1 MLITRGS
8 ASTGPR
14 DRVAFQGRPGAFSE
28 EAVLAWFTGGCEP
41 VPEPDF
47 PAVALAVEAGRVAW
61 GVLPVENTIAGCVT
75 GTVDVLATVPLSVV
89 GEVMVPIR
97 HCVLGLPGARLEDLT
112 RVSSHPVALAQC
124 TDFLRSRPRL
134 EAVAV
139 QDTAGAAEAVAEA
152 GEPTHGA
159 IASRGAGERYGLD
172 VLVEDVQDRPD
183 NQTRFLVVR
192 AAMPGRTAES
202 PVAAGRR
209 PQPGQDGE
217 SPASA
222 SAADPPESGPIKL
235 VLLVETPNAPGA
247 LLNVLRPL
255 AEQGFNLS
263 NLVARPVGEP
273 WTYRFFLEFEA
284 PARDAALAA
293 ALAEVGRGARTMRV
307 LGSFSA
313 APGGGA
319 L

>member
-8 ASTGPR
+8 ATTGPR

-47 PAVALAVEAGRVAW
+47 PAVALAVEAGNVDW

-97 HCVLGLPGARLEDLT
+97 HCVLGLPGTRLEDLT

-124 TDFLRSRPRL
+124 TAFLRSRPRL

-139 QDTAGAAEAVAEA
+139 QDTAGAAEAVAAA

-192 AAMPGRTAES
+192 AA
-202 PVAAGRR
+202 R
-209 PQPGQDGE
+209 PAHDAHSTTDGNE
-217 SPASA
+217 AP
-222 SAADPPESGPIKL
+222 AADPPQPGPVKL

-284 PARDAALAA
+284 PARDAALEA

-313 APGGGA
+313 VPGGGA